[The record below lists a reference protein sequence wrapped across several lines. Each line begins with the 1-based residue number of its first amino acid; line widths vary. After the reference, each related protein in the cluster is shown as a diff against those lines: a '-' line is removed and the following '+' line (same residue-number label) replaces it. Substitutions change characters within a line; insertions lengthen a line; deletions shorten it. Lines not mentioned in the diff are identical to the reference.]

1 MIDVK
6 GPTYILHLVLATIYE
21 SVLDLQLG
29 NVSQRA
35 RGGDS
40 SRFGQSLDAFGE
52 VHAIAEY
59 VAVLFVHDNLAE
71 MHADAKHQSLL
82 LAQWLIE
89 SRHALLDV
97 DRRRDS
103 GNGRSEF
110 G

>member
-6 GPTYILHLVLATIYE
+6 GPTYILYLVLATIYE
-21 SVLDLQLG
+21 SIVDPQIG

-35 RGGDS
+35 RCCDS

-52 VHAIAEY
+52 VHAIAKD
-59 VAVLFVHDNLAE
+59 VVVLFIHNNLTQ

-82 LAQWLIE
+82 LVQWLIE
-89 SRHALLDV
+89 ACHALLEV
-97 DRRRDS
+97 DRRPDG
-103 GNGRSEF
+103 GNGRSKF